1 MYYSPLRYPGG
12 KAKLAPF
19 MSFLVE
25 RLDVAGGTY
34 VEPFAGGA
42 GIAIEL
48 LLNDRVNHIVIN
60 DYDKALASFWNA
72 VTKENDRLIDTIYNT
87 PITMNEWYH
96 QKEILQGSKNM
107 SFELGFAT
115 FFLNRTNRSGILTG
129 GPIGGYEQQGDW
141 SLDVRFNK
149 EKLIKRIKA
158 IGDRR
163 KDITVYNKDAKSL
176 IKNYLPQYG
185 EKTLV
190 YFDPPYYEKGSEL
203 YMNYF
208 KYEDHRRIEQ
218 AIRENVKCR
227 WLITYDDVEE
237 IRRIYDGY
245 VIKNFDLNYS
255 AAKKRIASELMIF
268 PNEEVCPTN
277 QELLS
282 NGLVLQFK

>member
-25 RLDVAGGTY
+25 RLDIAGGTY
-34 VEPFAGGA
+34 AEPFAGGA

-48 LLNDRVNHIVIN
+48 LLTDRVNHIVIN
-60 DYDKALASFWNA
+60 DYDKALASFWHT
-72 VTKENDRLIDTIYNT
+72 VIKENDRLIDTIYNT
-87 PITMNEWYH
+87 PVTMNEWYH
-96 QKEILQGSKNM
+96 QKEVLRNSKNI

-115 FFLNRTNRSGILTG
+115 FFLNRTNRSGILAG
-129 GPIGGYEQQGDW
+129 GPIGGYEQQGEW
-141 SLDVRFNK
+141 ALDVRFNK

-158 IGDRR
+158 IGERR

-185 EKTLV
+185 EKMLV

-208 KYEDHRRIEQ
+208 KYKDHKRIEQ
-218 AIRENVKCR
+218 AIRENVKCK
-227 WLITYDDVEE
+227 WVITYDDVEE
-237 IRRIYDGY
+237 IHRIYDGY

-268 PNEEVCPTN
+268 PNEDVCPTN
-277 QELLS
+277 KELLS
-282 NGLVLQFK
+282 NGLMLQFR